1 MEGIEEAFSC
11 FLVHRPEQE
20 TEKVQNFQQE
30 LQSVLSGL
38 NAEQQETGVRAY
50 LLKAAE
56 MTNHSRLQLL
66 LSLLENLVASNIL
79 PLVIYE
85 SSFCWKD
92 DEFFVSDLVDWH
104 TAKLNFSFVFSNF
117 EPQNTIILPLFQD
130 IWQVQW

>member
-1 MEGIEEAFSC
+1 VEGIEEAFSC

-38 NAEQQETGVRAY
+38 NAEQQEIGVRTY

-79 PLVIYE
+79 PARYGL
-85 SSFCWKD
+85 
-92 DEFFVSDLVDWH
+92 
-104 TAKLNFSFVFSNF
+104 
-117 EPQNTIILPLFQD
+117 
-130 IWQVQW
+130 

>member
-1 MEGIEEAFSC
+1 MEAIEEAFSC

-38 NAEQQETGVRAY
+38 NGEQQESGVRAY

-79 PLVIYE
+79 PARCVH
-85 SSFCWKD
+85 W
-92 DEFFVSDLVDWH
+92 
-104 TAKLNFSFVFSNF
+104 
-117 EPQNTIILPLFQD
+117 
-130 IWQVQW
+130 